1 MCPRTVGG
9 VPDLPDDTWLT
20 DQLRAIADRIRVE
33 RERQNRTQEWL
44 YLTAGVSRWAV
55 QDAESGLGNP
65 TTKTLLRIA
74 RALDV
79 PLSRFIEDE
88 V

>member
-1 MCPRTVGG
+1 MYPRTVGG
-9 VPDLPDDTWLT
+9 VPDLPDDAWLT
-20 DQLRAIADRIRVE
+20 DRLRAIADRIRLE
-33 RERQNRTQEWL
+33 RDRQNRTQEWL

-74 RALDV
+74 RALGV
-79 PLSRFIEDE
+79 PLSTLIADE
-88 V
+88 E

>member
-1 MCPRTVGG
+1 MYPRSVGG
-9 VPDLPDDTWLT
+9 VPDHPDDAWLA
-20 DQLRAIADRIRVE
+20 DRLRTIADRIRLE
-33 RERQNRTQEWL
+33 RKRQNRTQEWL

-65 TTKTLLRIA
+65 TTRTLLRIA

-79 PLSRFIEDE
+79 PLSTLLERED
-88 V
+88 